1 MHTLWRKIANG
12 FSFHD
17 LRQTTKT
24 IAHKAGVDKNIRM
37 VIFGHMNPDDMDSR
51 YDIVD
56 ESDLLTAVDQI
67 EVFLQSVDQDVDQT
81 QKWLSNR
88 EPKACN

>member
-1 MHTLWRKIANG
+1 MAENRKRIFISRPETDSEN
-12 FSFHD
+12 
-17 LRQTTKT
+17 

-37 VIFGHMNPDDMDSR
+37 VIFGHTNPDDMDSR

-67 EVFLQSVDQDVDQT
+67 EVFLQNSHYRSHYDAR
-81 QKWLSNR
+81 KALENR
-88 EPKACN
+88 EPK

>member
-1 MHTLWRKIANG
+1 M
-12 FSFHD
+12 F
-17 LRQTTKT
+17 
-24 IAHKAGVDKNIRM
+24 
-37 VIFGHMNPDDMDSR
+37 IFGHTNPDDMDSR

-81 QKWLSNR
+81 QKMALKQRAKSL
-88 EPKACN
+88 